1 MKQQTIDLILKES
14 FKLFAGSRYEQVTVA
29 DIERATKLTR
39 GAIFYY
45 MANKEY
51 LFKEVADKYMFNQDY
66 FTQGDR
72 QNLAAFI
79 NNFID
84 QLKVAKKQMKSLGIK
99 NIDYAYINIA
109 SQAIHY
115 YPEYIKET
123 KKKEKKELNT
133 WIEVIQN
140 ATSSGEIV
148 DTVHSI
154 SYANIFYNLYAGFS
168 YKSIFLLE
176 GIDIEQLQNAFNCIY
191 QTIKK

>member
-66 FTQGDR
+66 ITQGDR